1 MKFLGHKLREIR
13 KSKNMTM
20 MQLEKLTGIKQ
31 SKLSVYEN
39 GKESPNTK
47 TATKFA
53 EVFNVDLY
61 YFYLDNAML
70 LSNQATP
77 APEPEPIPPAP
88 KTPYV
93 ILAERAEKSGFPIEM
108 LKSIIYSWEK
118 IEKKKQN

>member
-13 KSKNMTM
+13 KSNNMTM
-20 MQLEKLTGIKQ
+20 MQLSSLTGIKQ

-39 GKESPNTK
+39 GKEFPNTQ

-53 EVFNVDLY
+53 EAFNVDLY
-61 YFYLDNAML
+61 YFYLDNATL
-70 LSNQATP
+70 LSNQAP
-77 APEPEPIPPAP
+77 LAPEPIPPAP

-93 ILAERAEKSGFPIEM
+93 ILAERAEKSGFPLEM

-118 IEKKKQN
+118 IEKRKQN